1 MIICNLSPWMHANAL
16 SSAMSK
22 NHVIDKAESAEFLTL
37 PKPPLPTCW
46 RSQNSPRAW
55 VEVNPPNGLCLVSK
69 PSILGST
76 KANFLALI
84 HPFCG
89 VWSFWLIATS
99 TYRHISICVPS
110 RSSEHPSCQANGEFQ
125 VMDCRHMFLSSDFPM
140 AVLRKMR
147 GNQLPRD
154 AQEDLLRH
162 MTGGFTAQNCDWR
175 LQDRIKNG
183 IWMDMA
189 KNGIWMDMAM
199 AA

>member
-46 RSQNSPRAW
+46 RSQNSPRYW
-55 VEVNPPNGLCLVSK
+55 VQVNPPNGLCLVSK

-110 RSSEHPSCQANGEFQ
+110 RSTEHWKNPHLDELNCPLQAAE
-125 VMDCRHMFLSSDFPM
+125 PM
-140 AVLRKMR
+140 ENSKLWIVDKWA
-147 GNQLPRD
+147 
-154 AQEDLLRH
+154 
-162 MTGGFTAQNCDWR
+162 
-175 LQDRIKNG
+175 IKNTPIPSHYTSWLIG
-183 IWMDMA
+183 FATMGYH
-189 KNGIWMDMAM
+189 NPQ
-199 AA
+199 